1 MALAKGNCTD
11 FRKAKG
17 TEDVTKLTGTAG
29 CRVFDGFTGAG
40 IR

>member
-1 MALAKGNCTD
+1 MALAKDDCTY
-11 FRKAKG
+11 FREAKR